1 MQILDYVYT
10 IDGRLKA
17 INNPHFVEDKKEFA
31 MQLDYYHNDAK
42 GTEFVFT
49 KGVESHYDG
58 QIAASLWRNG
68 EEQDCEGCDLPYEI
82 DLEMNEAPE
91 EGGEFVAMNSIT
103 LGEGF
108 HFKAEEGKTFSA
120 RIYQNGKSK
129 TQAVIPALTSGYR
142 YAYDEQGQLKE
153 ATFGYVK
160 QDYFLDQGNDWK
172 VTDLDYDENM
182 NIQQLSRYDEKGN
195 MLSDTIKT
203 KGQSDFIYKH
213 RLVYEYDEEHPNQ
226 LVKVLADGKTY
237 AEYEYDAIG
246 QLTQMNNGGRVTKL
260 SYNTAGLVTEI
271 KDGADHVLFRYYYNT
286 LGHRSKKVSYHPN
299 MRNEEE
305 EANVTYYTRDASGK
319 VLAIYA
325 KNNLLSEA
333 ALFADKATAALELV
347 EIPLYGANR
356 LGTQY
361 VETLADG
368 SILRDNQYEL
378 KDHLGNVRSV
388 VKRSNNDK
396 GLIALGYSDYYPF
409 GLRQN
414 RYINANYRYGY
425 QGDFAEDETEESG
438 YNVFEARLYDPVIG
452 RWISVDPARQFASGY
467 VGMGNNPVNGVD
479 PDGRDWYWFDDGK
492 MVAHLRT
499 DDDFDIKVSKFSEVN
514 YGAFGKEPAFIAV
527 STHPKHLPLASGRAD
542 FAPGVQ
548 FALGAPFSGLARKG
562 IGLLL
567 TKETAITLS
576 ADFACQMIFSG
587 GDAYEAMMNI
597 NLASAIPGSYQ
608 SKLGKLGYGWI
619 IGSFVTVSGNSM
631 LDSDTEIIQF
641 NANSFTKLAVGGAF
655 TLIPA
660 NLKPTNIGKIEETVF
675 DGGSSIVNG
684 LINGVIDN
692 EIKSE

>member
-108 HFKAEEGKTFSA
+108 HFKAEEGKTFTA
-120 RIYQNGKSK
+120 RIFQNGKSK
-129 TQAVIPALTSGYR
+129 NQAVIPALTSGYR

-195 MLSDTIKT
+195 ILSDTIKT
-203 KGQSDFIYKH
+203 KDQPDFIYKH

-333 ALFADKATAALELV
+333 ALFADKASADPQLV

-356 LGTQY
+356 LGTQF

-479 PDGRDWYWFDDGK
+479 PDGRAWYLNNSTGEEEYLRGVLGEIEGYTFLSDMPMMGDSHDAVWLKGLVITPGANTKEDVLTEQTGAIISHIYQGRRDFLKGSLEVTADATGTVGGVLTTAGFVIGT
-492 MVAHLRT
+492 VAPPA
-499 DDDFDIKVSKFSEVN
+499 
-514 YGAFGKEPAFIAV
+514 GAFVIAV
-527 STHPKHLPLASGRAD
+527 GQGVSMVGTGLSVANDLIDGNVGRA
-542 FAPGVQ
+542 GVNAALMGLGVGKGKAFEKLGDGYFQSRNARLFTENLSQ
-548 FALGAPFSGLARKG
+548 FGMDA
-562 IGLLL
+562 IGQ
-567 TKETAITLS
+567 S
-576 ADFACQMIFSG
+576 FN
-587 GDAYEAMMNI
+587 EAMKYSD
-597 NLASAIPGSYQ
+597 LK
-608 SKLGKLGYGWI
+608 KLK
-619 IGSFVTVSGNSM
+619 NRK
-631 LDSDTEIIQF
+631 Q
-641 NANSFTKLAVGGAF
+641 
-655 TLIPA
+655 
-660 NLKPTNIGKIEETVF
+660 
-675 DGGSSIVNG
+675 
-684 LINGVIDN
+684 
-692 EIKSE
+692 